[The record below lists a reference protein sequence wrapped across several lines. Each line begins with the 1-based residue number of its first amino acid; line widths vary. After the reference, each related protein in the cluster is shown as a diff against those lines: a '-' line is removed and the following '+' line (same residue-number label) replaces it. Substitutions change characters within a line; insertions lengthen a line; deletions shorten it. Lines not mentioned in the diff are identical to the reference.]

1 VSAAFIKKSSSQ
13 NFSSLKRG
21 GPQACISTHLKGLI
35 VNPEWQTE
43 FTILAFKQVACQHI
57 KHQTTVLEHADIK
70 EQYKLSQI
78 RILKKHMTNLLK
90 SNKGPSGITIM

>member
-1 VSAAFIKKSSSQ
+1 M
-13 NFSSLKRG
+13 
-21 GPQACISTHLKGLI
+21 CISTHLKGLI

-57 KHQTTVLEHADIK
+57 KHQTTVLCNSADIK

-78 RILKKHMTNLLK
+78 WTLKETHDKPTK
-90 SNKGPSGITIM
+90 K